1 MNLTAKKIAAMLG
14 GTVEG
19 DESVSISKLAK
30 IENGDLHSLSF
41 LGNPKYNNHLYQSS
55 SSIVLVRRDFILEK
69 PVELT
74 LIRVNDP
81 NEAFSFLLDFFS
93 KKKLNKVGLSKNSLI
108 AKNVKYYQDLFFG
121 DFSVCKENVIIG
133 KNVKIF
139 SQVYVGENVI
149 IGNNVVIHPGVKI
162 YDNSI
167 IGNNCIIHSG
177 SVIGSDGFGFNLDSK
192 GNQKKVS
199 HNGNVIIEDD
209 VEIGAN
215 CTIDRATLGSTIL
228 RKGVKIDNLIQIA
241 HNVEIGEN
249 TVIAG
254 CSGIAGSTVIGKN
267 CMIGGQ
273 VGISGHLKIGD
284 RVKIQAKSGILK
296 NIDSDSSVMGYPAFN
311 YRDYNKSYV
320 HFKNFPSIMKMVH
333 ALLLNTKKDA

>member
-1 MNLTAKKIAAMLG
+1 MNLSAQKIANMLG

-19 DESVSISKLAK
+19 DKSVYVSKLAK
-30 IENGDLHSLSF
+30 IENGDTRSLSF
-41 LGNPKYNNHLYQSS
+41 LGNPKYNKFIYQSN
-55 SSIVLVRRDFILEK
+55 SSIILVRRDFILENPIK
-69 PVELT
+69 ST
-74 LIRVNDP
+74 LIRVDDP
-81 NEAFSFLLDFFS
+81 NKSFSVLLDFFS
-93 KKKLNKVGLSKNSLI
+93 EKKSNKSGLSKNSI
-108 AKNVKYYQDLFFG
+108 VSKNVKYCNDLHLG

-133 KNVKIF
+133 KNVQIL
-139 SQVYVGENVI
+139 SQVFIGENVI
-149 IGNNVVIHPGVKI
+149 IGNNVLIHPGVKI
-162 YDNSI
+162 YDNSE

-177 SVIGSDGFGFNLDSK
+177 SVIGSDGFGFNIDND

-199 HNGNVIIEDD
+199 HNGNVIIEDN
-209 VEIGAN
+209 VEIGSN

-249 TVIAG
+249 TVIAA
-254 CSGIAGSTVIGKN
+254 CTGIAGSTIIGNN

-311 YRDYNKSYV
+311 YRDYNRSYV
-320 HFKNFPSIMKMVH
+320 HFKNFPSIMKMINV
-333 ALLLNTKKDA
+333 LLNSKKDA

>member
-1 MNLTAKKIAAMLG
+1 MNLSAQKIANMLG

-19 DESVSISKLAK
+19 DKSVYVSKLAK
-30 IENGDLHSLSF
+30 IENGDTRSLSF
-41 LGNPKYNNHLYQSS
+41 LGNPKYNKFIYQSN
-55 SSIVLVRRDFILEK
+55 SSIILVRRDFILENPIK
-69 PVELT
+69 ST
-74 LIRVNDP
+74 LIRVDDP
-81 NEAFSFLLDFFS
+81 NKSFSVLLDFFS
-93 KKKLNKVGLSKNSLI
+93 EKKSNKSGLSKNSI
-108 AKNVKYYQDLFFG
+108 ISKNVKYCNDLHLG

-133 KNVKIF
+133 KNVQIL
-139 SQVYVGENVI
+139 SQVFIGENVV
-149 IGNNVVIHPGVKI
+149 IGNNVLIHPGVKI
-162 YDNSI
+162 YDNSE

-177 SVIGSDGFGFNLDSK
+177 SVIGSDGFGFNIDND

-199 HNGNVIIEDD
+199 HNGNVIIEDN
-209 VEIGAN
+209 VEIGSN

-249 TVIAG
+249 TVIAA
-254 CSGIAGSTVIGKN
+254 CTGIAGSTIIGNN

-311 YRDYNKSYV
+311 YRDYNRSYV
-320 HFKNFPSIMKMVH
+320 HFKNFPSIMKMINV
-333 ALLLNTKKDA
+333 LLNSKKDA